1 MAYLLS
7 LAGILSLAPAEQA
20 LANKLLDWMR
30 CSTDITEE
38 IRPSVTGT
46 YGVKYGSLFDLELY
60 NNHNSLEINSVT
72 VRLSGTY
79 GNTTSFTR
87 KYEQL
92 VQILPGYSARVT
104 FDTFLDDID
113 DGLLDILEIRGC
125 NS

>member
-1 MAYLLS
+1 MIRSMAYLIS

-46 YGVKYGSLFDLELY
+46 YVVKYGSLFHLELY
-60 NNHNSLEINSVT
+60 NNHNSLEIASVT

-79 GNTTSFTR
+79 EKTARFTR
-87 KYEQL
+87 KYEQR
-92 VQILPGYSARVT
+92 VRISPGSAQIH
-104 FDTFLDDID
+104 
-113 DGLLDILEIRGC
+113 
-125 NS
+125 